1 MNLIKFV
8 SISLILLM
16 TLSSCGLYKP
26 VSARDT
32 PVRGED
38 RARKN
43 VKEGRGIAIGDAVK
57 RGKGTNYEFST
68 SNPLWRASL
77 EILDFIPLNT
87 VDYSGGMIISDWYS
101 DGSQNNESVKITI
114 RFLSNEVRSESIKVV
129 VHKKKCRDNQ
139 ACKIDLL
146 TKSIIIDELQSSIL
160 RKAAKIELEQKKNKK
175 K

>member
-57 RGKGTNYEFST
+57 EEKALIMN
-68 SNPLWRASL
+68 LVL
-77 EILDFIPLNT
+77 LILC
-87 VDYSGGMIISDWYS
+87 G
-101 DGSQNNESVKITI
+101 
-114 RFLSNEVRSESIKVV
+114 
-129 VHKKKCRDNQ
+129 
-139 ACKIDLL
+139 
-146 TKSIIIDELQSSIL
+146 ELHL
-160 RKAAKIELEQKKNKK
+160 KF
-175 K
+175 